1 MTDDSTQSLTLVL
14 ERDLPASLD
23 SVWRALTEPTLIE
36 QWLMPNDFEPIV
48 DRSFNL
54 VGDWGTVECKVL
66 RAVPGKVLAYTWAA
80 FGLDIIVECTLSQSK
95 TGTLLTVV
103 QSGFK
108 PDQQQFYDGA
118 KGGWQQF
125 LGKLEQ
131 VVVSLE

>member
-1 MTDDSTQSLTLVL
+1 MPDDSAQSLTLVL
-14 ERDLPASLD
+14 ERDLPASLE
-23 SVWRALTEPTLIE
+23 SVWRALTEQTLIE

-66 RAVPGKVLAYTWAA
+66 RAGPGKLLAHTRAA

-95 TGTLLTVV
+95 TGTLLKVV

-108 PDQQQFYDGA
+108 PYQQQFYDGA
-118 KGGWQQF
+118 QGGWQQF

-131 VVVSLE
+131 VVVSLK

>member
-1 MTDDSTQSLTLVL
+1 MPYDSAQSLTLVL
-14 ERDLPASLD
+14 ERDLPASLE
-23 SVWRALTEPTLIE
+23 SVWRALTEQTLIE

-66 RAVPGKVLAYTWAA
+66 RAVPGKLLAYTWAA

-95 TGTLLTVV
+95 TGTLLKVV

-118 KGGWQQF
+118 QGGWQQF

-131 VVVSLE
+131 VVVSLK